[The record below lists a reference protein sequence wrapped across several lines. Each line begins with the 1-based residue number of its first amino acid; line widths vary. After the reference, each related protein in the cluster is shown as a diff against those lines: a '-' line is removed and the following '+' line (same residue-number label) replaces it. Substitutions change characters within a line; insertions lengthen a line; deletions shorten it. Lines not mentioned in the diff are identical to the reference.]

1 LTKEAAMKAAIVY
14 GAGRTPVYGEF
25 AEPEI
30 LPGDSRITVAASAL
44 SHVTRSRAAGSHY
57 SASAR
62 FPFVPGIDGA
72 GRLDDG
78 TRVYFVLPTSPW
90 GGMSE
95 RTVAP
100 QANCL
105 PLPDALDDVTA
116 AAIVNPGMSSWVAL
130 TERARLKKGET
141 VLVNGA
147 TGIAGRLAVQIA
159 KHLGAKKV
167 IASGRSE
174 DALRAVA
181 KLGADATISLTQT
194 EAALEDALRAQFAQ
208 GIDVVVD
215 YLWGK
220 SAERLLITA
229 AKAGLE
235 PTPIRV
241 VQVGSMSG
249 ADITLPSAVLRSSA
263 IELMG
268 SGIGSVP
275 HQRMLAAMRG
285 LLDAAVPARL
295 EIATCRVPLTE
306 VEQAWT
312 ADDNRRRVVF
322 TMAETA

>member
-1 LTKEAAMKAAIVY
+1 
-14 GAGRTPVYGEF
+14 
-25 AEPEI
+25 
-30 LPGDSRITVAASAL
+30 
-44 SHVTRSRAAGSHY
+44 
-57 SASAR
+57 
-62 FPFVPGIDGA
+62 
-72 GRLDDG
+72 
-78 TRVYFVLPTSPW
+78 
-90 GGMSE
+90 MSE

-116 AAIVNPGMSSWVAL
+116 AAIVNPSMSSWVAL
-130 TERARLKKGET
+130 TERARLKRGET

-181 KLGADATISLTQT
+181 KLGADATISLAQN
-194 EAALEDALRAQFAQ
+194 EAALEDALRAQFVQ

-220 SAERLLITA
+220 SAERLLIA
-229 AKAGLE
+229 AARAGLE

-275 HQRMLAAMRG
+275 QHRMLAAMRS

-295 EIATCRVPLTE
+295 EIATRRVPLTE

-322 TMAETA
+322 TMAAETA